1 MQLKLPAAT
10 GPLRRNVATLTM
22 EDYGYLWTTLPNKAS
37 QLKESKKIFSC
48 KAYLRTMTSIIS
60 FASLMEIKK
69 TAVMKQKSAV
79 IFKLQKR
86 EHQRPKAHRQA
97 LKDVCHSAL
106 HGLPHTITLFFVL

>member
-1 MQLKLPAAT
+1 
-10 GPLRRNVATLTM
+10 
-22 EDYGYLWTTLPNKAS
+22 
-37 QLKESKKIFSC
+37 
-48 KAYLRTMTSIIS
+48 
-60 FASLMEIKK
+60 MEIKK

-79 IFKLQKR
+79 IFELQKR